1 MWKNLHHKSTGSKG
15 AMVFLARRVHHIL
28 SNKGTENNLIF
39 VVWHNKSLTEV
50 TSGDIFK
57 SVRTAAKILKVQER
71 GIEPDMEGANSLR
84 VGGAMA
90 LKIMGYKDSTIRTF
104 GRWMSDTW
112 QMYNHSQISKLLDG
126 VAENISTPIP
136 YQNIAFFDPP

>member
-28 SNKGTENNLIF
+28 RNKGTENNLIF

-90 LKIMGYKDSTIRTF
+90 LKIMGYKDSTIRKL
-104 GRWMSDTW
+104 GWWISDTW
-112 QMYNHSQISKLLDG
+112 KC
-126 VAENISTPIP
+126 ISTAKL
-136 YQNIAFFDPP
+136 QNYWRASHKR